1 MTLGFDFKEFL
12 GSTSLTGTQ
21 VFIKLILRRSFNG
34 DIPMSHAGAIL
45 GIKELIIE
53 EVKRRDSIEMWAKPT
68 KRQTVSTVI
77 MVN

>member
-1 MTLGFDFKEFL
+1 
-12 GSTSLTGTQ
+12 
-21 VFIKLILRRSFNG
+21 
-34 DIPMSHAGAIL
+34 MSHAGAIL